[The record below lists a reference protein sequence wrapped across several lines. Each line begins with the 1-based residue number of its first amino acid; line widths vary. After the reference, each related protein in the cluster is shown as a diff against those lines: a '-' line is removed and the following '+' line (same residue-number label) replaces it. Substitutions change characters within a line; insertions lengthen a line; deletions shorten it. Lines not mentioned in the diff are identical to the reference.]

1 MKRNIM
7 DVVKMQKII
16 LNRTDILDAIWKRT
30 IFMFDELWQHK
41 IVYMKWNEGREQ
53 AIQRKK

>member
-1 MKRNIM
+1 
-7 DVVKMQKII
+7 MQKII
-16 LNRTDILDAIWKRT
+16 LNRTDIYTCATDATWKRT

-41 IVYMKWNEGREQ
+41 IVHMKWNEGREQ